1 MSNSSYGLKVFYSAP
16 SFFSL
21 IKEKQKSPY
30 ESFSAYKK
38 VSQRLFSTFVI
49 SPTNIS
55 LASLTSTLSF
65 K

>member
-38 VSQRLFSTFVI
+38 VSQRLFSTLSFHQQT
-49 SPTNIS
+49 SHS
-55 LASLTSTLSF
+55 SLTSTLSL